1 LFDHLVKHLGTT
13 SVAEVVMQLVGADE
27 QILTF
32 HADSLQ
38 WLADTQL
45 LELILESLA
54 AEHSSAV
61 HANAAEVLTAIA
73 RTLPSSLANQL
84 GSPIYLQ
91 RLFQHT
97 QAPGFGCQVRIPRSL
112 PRSTGASILHVLSCL
127 QAHAVELSHCV
138 DTACTIPVKLSE
150 LAASQPPSPRCEQVS
165 ACTAGLTRMR
175 RWVRRRG

>member
-1 LFDHLVKHLGTT
+1 
-13 SVAEVVMQLVGADE
+13 MQLVGADE

-38 WLADTQL
+38 WLGDTQL

-97 QAPGFGCQVRIPRSL
+97 QAPGFGCQVRIPPSL
-112 PRSTGASILHVLSCL
+112 ACSMGATVLHALVCL
-127 QAHAVELSHCV
+127 PSACV
-138 DTACTIPVKLSE
+138 GTACTIPVEPPES
-150 LAASQPPSPRCEQVS
+150 AASQPTAPQCEQVLF
-165 ACTAGLTRMR
+165 ACARVLTHAL
-175 RWVRRRG
+175 RWVCRRG